1 MGGQEHG
8 DDRQQRQ
15 HDVQRKAQ
23 LGDAGQVD
31 AEEVHV
37 LAELGNGSDLLG
49 AEAAQHTAVAS
60 NHLCDDVGIAGDG
73 GKGDAGGGQGLTGGG
88 QSRSTDVE
96 DALQRIVHDTDNAEH
111 DKEVQQHGHA
121 ACGGV
126 IAVVLLQLEHFFLLL
141 FGLVLVLGLD
151 LHHHG
156 LEGRHFSHALLL
168 AQLQR
173 DLDDVDEQRED
184 DDVPAVAREQLVDP
198 LHDIAE
204 RTAQDVKEVH
214 TFVHSAPSVA
224 RDLLFFIVGHAA
236 HSAPRHKK
244 HIYFSIFCL
253 CRLYNCCN
261 TNIEFYLK
269 TTKDSRFRKHYNQKC
284 KLWR

>member
-1 MGGQEHG
+1 M
-8 DDRQQRQ
+8 
-15 HDVQRKAQ
+15 
-23 LGDAGQVD
+23 
-31 AEEVHV
+31 
-37 LAELGNGSDLLG
+37 
-49 AEAAQHTAVAS
+49 
-60 NHLCDDVGIAGDG
+60 
-73 GKGDAGGGQGLTGGG
+73 
-88 QSRSTDVE
+88 E
-96 DALQRIVHDTDNAEH
+96 DALQRIVHDADNAKH
-111 DKEVQQHGHA
+111 DQEVQQHGHT

-141 FGLVLVLGLD
+141 FGLVLVLVLD

-244 HIYFSIFCL
+244 
-253 CRLYNCCN
+253 LYD
-261 TNIEFYLK
+261 LK
-269 TTKDSRFRKHYNQKC
+269 CPPRCSGHKSAEIKF
-284 KLWR
+284 

>member
-1 MGGQEHG
+1 MT
-8 DDRQQRQ
+8 
-15 HDVQRKAQ
+15 
-23 LGDAGQVD
+23 
-31 AEEVHV
+31 
-37 LAELGNGSDLLG
+37 AELGDSRDLLRG
-49 AEAAQHTAVAS
+49 KAGSQTAVACHQLR
-60 NHLCDDVGIAGDG
+60 NNGGIAGDG
-73 GKGDAGGGQGLTGGG
+73 GKGDTGGGQGLTGSG
-88 QSRSTDVE
+88 QGSSADVE
-96 DALQRIVHDTDNAEH
+96 DALQRIVHDADNAEH
-111 DKEVQQHGHA
+111 DQEVQQHGHT

-244 HIYFSIFCL
+244 LI
-253 CRLYNCCN
+253 
-261 TNIEFYLK
+261 
-269 TTKDSRFRKHYNQKC
+269 QMP
-284 KLWR
+284 